1 MIPALKSRTPPPS
14 RTQKTVAPLL
24 AWFAA
29 SARDLPWRRTRD
41 PYPIWVSEIM
51 LQQTQVKTV
60 IPFWNRW
67 LRELPTIEAAAR
79 APSAKIHKLW
89 EGLGYYSRVR
99 NLQKSAQLIVD
110 RHGGRFPQQFD
121 EVLALPGIGRYTAGA
136 ICSIAFNQ
144 PTPIL
149 DGNVIRVL
157 TRVFGI
163 AGNPKEKSINAQLW
177 ALAAN
182 LVSHAEAMGRVNRS
196 CSALNQSLMELGAL
210 VCTPR
215 SPQCQQ
221 CPLKR
226 HCVAFKE
233 GRTESLPHLGKRPS
247 ATVRRFLAFAIE
259 RKGRFLVQQRPAGG
273 VNAQLW
279 EFPNA
284 EVGARGSDP
293 LAVYAELR
301 GLSPAE
307 GNPETLQPLCT
318 VKHSITRYRIT
329 LEAFLVRLQKNA
341 GNPGGDWKTPAQMQ
355 KLAFTAA
362 HKKLASAAAQSIL
375 TDR

>member
-1 MIPALKSRTPPPS
+1 
-14 RTQKTVAPLL
+14 
-24 AWFAA
+24 
-29 SARDLPWRRTRD
+29 
-41 PYPIWVSEIM
+41 
-51 LQQTQVKTV
+51 
-60 IPFWNRW
+60 
-67 LRELPTIEAAAR
+67 
-79 APSAKIHKLW
+79 
-89 EGLGYYSRVR
+89 
-99 NLQKSAQLIVD
+99 
-110 RHGGRFPQQFD
+110 
-121 EVLALPGIGRYTAGA
+121 
-136 ICSIAFNQ
+136 
-144 PTPIL
+144 
-149 DGNVIRVL
+149 
-157 TRVFGI
+157 
-163 AGNPKEKSINAQLW
+163 
-177 ALAAN
+177 
-182 LVSHAEAMGRVNRS
+182 
-196 CSALNQSLMELGAL
+196 MELGAL
-210 VCTPR
+210 ICTPR
-215 SPQCQQ
+215 RPQCQQ

-233 GRTESLPHLGKRPS
+233 DRTESLPHLGKRPS

-259 RKGRFLVQQRPAGG
+259 SKGRFLVQQRPAGG

-301 GLSPAE
+301 GLAPAE
-307 GNPETLQPLCT
+307 GNPESLQPLCT

-375 TDR
+375 LDR